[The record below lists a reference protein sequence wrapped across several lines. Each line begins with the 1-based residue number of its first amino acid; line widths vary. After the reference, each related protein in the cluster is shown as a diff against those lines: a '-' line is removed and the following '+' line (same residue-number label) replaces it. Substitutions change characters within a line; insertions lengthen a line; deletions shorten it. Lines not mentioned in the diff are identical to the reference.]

1 MERMKGLVK
10 VKPEPGAELLHD
22 LPVPEVKGDEIL
34 VKVKYAAIC
43 GTDLHIYDWTPYAQE
58 RVKPPMVFGH
68 EFSGEVVAVGPEVKK
83 FKVGDRVAGE
93 THIACGMCFQCETGN
108 AHICEDMKIIG
119 VHTEGCFADYIKIPA
134 GCGWKLSDSIS
145 WEIGALLEPLGVAV
159 HSVLADA
166 VNGMSV
172 VIYGCGPIGLMA
184 VNVAR
189 ACGATQVIAVEPVAE
204 KLAIA
209 KEMGATHT
217 LQPGKDDV
225 IAGILEL
232 TGGRGADVIVE
243 LSGNGQAISECFRGL
258 RKGGRV
264 TLAGLPNGP
273 VTLDLVDGVI
283 YKEAKILGVTGR
295 RMYDTWWQI
304 EALLGAGKLN
314 LEPVIGGIFP
324 LERYRE
330 AFDALHAGRPG
341 KMLLAI

>member
-1 MERMKGLVK
+1 METMKGLMK
-10 VKPEPGAELLHD
+10 TKPEPGAELLHD
-22 LPVPEVKGDEIL
+22 LPVPKVEGDEIL
-34 VKVKYAAIC
+34 VKVKCAAIC
-43 GTDLHIYDWTPYAQE
+43 GTDLHIYDWTPYAQQ

-68 EFSGEVVAVGPEVKK
+68 EFSGEVVEVGPEVKK

-93 THIACGMCFQCETGN
+93 THIACGMCYQCETGN
-108 AHICEDMKIIG
+108 AHICESMKIIG

-134 GCGWKLSDSIS
+134 SCGWKLPDTVSY
-145 WEIGALLEPLGVAV
+145 EIGALLEPLGVAV

-184 VNVAR
+184 VNVAS
-189 ACGATQVIAVEPVAE
+189 ACGAAQVIAVEPVPE
-204 KLAIA
+204 KLVIA
-209 KEMGATHT
+209 KQMGATHT

-232 TGGRGADVIVE
+232 TGGRGADVVVE
-243 LSGNGQAISECFRGL
+243 LSGNGQVISECFRGL

-273 VTLDLVDGVI
+273 VTLDVVDGVI

-295 RMYDTWWQI
+295 RMYETWWQI
-304 EALLGAGKLN
+304 EKLLGSGKLN

-324 LERYRE
+324 LERYQE
-330 AFDALHAGRPG
+330 AFAALHTGKPG
-341 KMLLAI
+341 KMILVV